1 MPCLSY
7 EYSEGGHMHPALT
20 SVSWKQVELCVVSD
34 TLYASLVLHT
44 CPSTVLGFNTALK
57 MYLVSVGKD
66 GMLGTLAL
74 LADVSLAVCLSHNQ
88 GKSVH

>member
-1 MPCLSY
+1 
-7 EYSEGGHMHPALT
+7 MHPALT

-44 CPSTVLGFNTALK
+44 CPLTVLGVNTALK

-66 GMLGTLAL
+66 GMLGTLAF